1 MERVLFLGLQ
11 LLVTKDYEDSH
22 GLNKSSR
29 AQQTRLTLVT
39 FENPVG
45 QRVAAAATASQS
57 EVKSLKC

>member
-11 LLVTKDYEDSH
+11 LLVTKDYGDSH

-29 AQQTRLTLVT
+29 AQQTRLTVT
-39 FENPVG
+39 FDNPVD
-45 QRVAAAATASQS
+45 QRVTPAATASQS